1 MENKYQIKNCT
12 LIPTE
17 GSSLS
22 QEFDISAGNP
32 SITYFE
38 SVKSPSISLT
48 LKFIDV
54 DGVISREGI
63 TGGEYLDLNIKVPD
77 YDNFTITPDKHFMML
92 NSVKDV
98 KTTSKSQIATLEF
111 VSVEAIINETARVS
125 RRFTGNVSQI
135 VKELLKDKKGIQTD
149 KNLESDQSFNKYS
162 FVGNLKRP
170 FDTIQWLCP
179 KAASDDKEGGFL
191 FYETLDGYYF
201 KSIKNLLE
209 AEPKVYKKPETPIEP
224 DGTPVNDFRI
234 IENNL
239 DSSNDIGMN
248 CRMGMYANKTIYIDI
263 QNQGASVVDYD
274 ITQLKLKKPPK
285 LMEGLEKHPTR
296 LMLRANDFGVAQVG
310 AAKSEVQPESELAVY
325 QNKSY
330 IRNNLLFS
338 QSLRISIP
346 LNTTLRVGLILEIKF
361 PVKKGDGKT
370 ETGTYGTEK
379 TNDPSGRY
387 LIAEL
392 RHLIGREKAETQLK
406 LIRDVFTPDKSQITD
421 SGELVK
427 ADNRHY
433 GSTFPPGSF

>member
-48 LKFIDV
+48 LSFIDV
-54 DGVISREGI
+54 DGVVSREGI

-111 VSVEAIINETARVS
+111 VSVESIINETARVS
-125 RRFTGNVSQI
+125 RRFTGNISQI

-201 KSIKNLLE
+201 KSIKTLLE
-209 AEPKVYKKPETPIEP
+209 GEPTVYEKPEKTPTP
-224 DGTPVNDFRI
+224 AGTGDFKI

-239 DSSNDIGMN
+239 DTSNDVGMN
-248 CRMGMYANKTIYIDI
+248 CRMGMYANKTIYVDI
-263 QNQGASVVDYD
+263 ENGTTETVDYKISSLD
-274 ITQLKLKKPPK
+274 LKKPPK
-285 LMEGLEKHPTR
+285 LPNKLEDVPTR
-296 LMLRANDFGVAQVG
+296 LMLRILDKG
-310 AAKSEVQPESELAVY
+310 ALQKGSKKDEVEKDSELARY
-325 QNKSY
+325 QNKAY
-330 IRNNLLFS
+330 ARTNLLFS
-338 QSLRISIP
+338 QSLSITTP
-346 LNTTLRVGLILEIKF
+346 LNPDLRVGQMIEVKF
-361 PVKKGDGKT
+361 PIKENDDQTQTGSGDEDTNDVSGKYLISELKHFMSDGKSNS
-370 ETGTYGTEK
+370 E
-379 TNDPSGRY
+379 
-387 LIAEL
+387 
-392 RHLIGREKAETQLK
+392 LK
-406 LIRDVFTPDKSQITD
+406 LIRDVFT
-421 SGELVK
+421 
-427 ADNRHY
+427 A
-433 GSTFPPGSF
+433 

>member
-48 LKFIDV
+48 LSFIDV

-248 CRMGMYANKTIYIDI
+248 CRMGMYANKTIFVDI
-263 QNQGASVVDYD
+263 ETGTTKTVDFK
-274 ITQLKLKKPPK
+274 ISELGLSKPPK
-285 LMEGLEKHPTR
+285 LPSKLEDIPTR
-296 LMLRANDFGVAQVG
+296 LMLRILDKG
-310 AAKSEVQPESELAVY
+310 ALQKGAKKEDVEKENELAIY

-330 IRNNLLFS
+330 ARTNLLFS
-338 QSLRISIP
+338 QTLSISIP
-346 LNTTLRVGLILEIKF
+346 FNPDLRAGEMIQVEL
-361 PVKKGDGKT
+361 PVSKGDKETQTTGRPDDNDISGKYLISELKHT
-370 ETGTYGTEK
+370 IDGLTASTGTE
-379 TNDPSGRY
+379 
-387 LIAEL
+387 
-392 RHLIGREKAETQLK
+392 LK
-406 LIRDVFTPDKSQITD
+406 LIRDVFT
-421 SGELVK
+421 
-427 ADNRHY
+427 A
-433 GSTFPPGSF
+433 

>member
-48 LKFIDV
+48 LSFIDV

-125 RRFTGNVSQI
+125 RRFTGNISQI

-209 AEPKVYKKPETPIEP
+209 AEPQVYKRPETPIES
-224 DGTPVNDFRI
+224 DGTPVDDFRI

-248 CRMGMYANKTIYIDI
+248 CRMGMYANKTIFVDI
-263 QNQGASVVDYD
+263 ETGTTKTVDFK
-274 ITQLKLKKPPK
+274 ISELGLSKPPK
-285 LMEGLEKHPTR
+285 LPSKLEDIPTR
-296 LMLRANDFGVAQVG
+296 LMLRILDKG
-310 AAKSEVQPESELAVY
+310 ALQKGAKKEEV
-325 QNKSY
+325 
-330 IRNNLLFS
+330 
-338 QSLRISIP
+338 
-346 LNTTLRVGLILEIKF
+346 
-361 PVKKGDGKT
+361 
-370 ETGTYGTEK
+370 EK
-379 TNDPSGRY
+379 EA
-387 LIAEL
+387 L
-392 RHLIGREKAETQLK
+392 
-406 LIRDVFTPDKSQITD
+406 
-421 SGELVK
+421 
-427 ADNRHY
+427 
-433 GSTFPPGSF
+433 

>member
-48 LKFIDV
+48 LSFIDV

-125 RRFTGNVSQI
+125 RRFTGNISQI

-209 AEPKVYKKPETPIEP
+209 AEPQVYKKPETPIEP

-248 CRMGMYANKTIYIDI
+248 CRMGMYANKTIFVDI
-263 QNQGASVVDYD
+263 ETGTTKTVDFK
-274 ITQLKLKKPPK
+274 ISELGLSKPPK
-285 LMEGLEKHPTR
+285 LPSKLEDVPTR
-296 LMLRANDFGVAQVG
+296 LMLRILDKG
-310 AAKSEVQPESELAVY
+310 ALQKGAKKEDVEKENELAIY

-330 IRNNLLFS
+330 ARTNLLFS
-338 QSLRISIP
+338 QTLSISIP
-346 LNTTLRVGLILEIKF
+346 FNPDLRAGEMIQVEL
-361 PVKKGDGKT
+361 PVSKGDKETQTTGRPDDNDISGKYLISELKHT
-370 ETGTYGTEK
+370 IDGLTASTGTE
-379 TNDPSGRY
+379 
-387 LIAEL
+387 
-392 RHLIGREKAETQLK
+392 LK
-406 LIRDVFTPDKSQITD
+406 LIRDVFT
-421 SGELVK
+421 
-427 ADNRHY
+427 A
-433 GSTFPPGSF
+433 